1 MNNEYEEL
9 GFQIELSDDDVR
21 TLHYAVQS
29 ALENWPG
36 SPSRPAEEQAK
47 LWDLRDSLFRMIL
60 EIQFGTEA

>member
-29 ALENWPG
+29 ALEKLARFTL
-36 SPSRPAEEQAK
+36 RPAEEQAK
-47 LWDLRDSLFRMIL
+47 LWDLSSLFRMIL